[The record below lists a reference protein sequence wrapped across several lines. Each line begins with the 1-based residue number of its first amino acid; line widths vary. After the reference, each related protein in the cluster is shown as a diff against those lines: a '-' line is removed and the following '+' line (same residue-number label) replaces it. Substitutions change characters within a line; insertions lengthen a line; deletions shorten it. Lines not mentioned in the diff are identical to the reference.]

1 MEETPEKRKK
11 MTDFS
16 FGKNMVSIDTSK
28 PD

>member
-1 MEETPEKRKK
+1 MEETPEKIKI
-11 MTDFS
+11 MTDFW